1 MLTPKLNVVQL
12 DLSDEYSIF
21 VNPDKLSSDEII
33 VCTNLFVHVPLVY
46 EVLSSYFASYV
57 GLFGAFLSIFPIFNS
72 ATTLFPAISV
82 ASACTVPF
90 SVAVIVV
97 ALAVNVLPIPAFL
110 FFDKFFPYVTV
121 TVTFLFVQSV
131 VLGTKAIL
139 LSSKVFSPIVNTFDT
154 FVSALFPAAS
164 KTFTHK

>member
-1 MLTPKLNVVQL
+1 MSVYTV
-12 DLSDEYSIF
+12 
-21 VNPDKLSSDEII
+21 
-33 VCTNLFVHVPLVY
+33 LFVHVPLVY
-46 EVLSSYFASYV
+46 DLLSAYLATYV
-57 GLFGAFLSIFPIFNS
+57 GFLGATLSILSIFNS

-90 SVAVIVV
+90 AVTVTVV
-97 ALAVNVLPIPAFL
+97 AFAVNELPIPAFL
-110 FFDKFFPYVTV
+110 FCDRFFPYVTV
-121 TVTFLFVQSV
+121 TVTSLFVQSV